1 MKKTPVPLLAD
12 DITTFSRALA
22 RQLGS
27 TSPPHLALMNMLA
40 RAAGFQNLQHM
51 QAQNAAAIRLGRPTK
66 TPLLDARAVEQA
78 LNQFDSSGRLLR
90 WPAKRT
96 VQTLALWALWAVFP
110 AGTSLS
116 ERDVNTLLQPEHL
129 FGDPATLRRTM
140 ISCGM
145 LTRRPDG
152 TDYRRV
158 ERAPPPEAKT
168 LINVLTPLRRARA
181 PMIGV
186 NSHA

>member
-22 RQLGS
+22 RQLGP
-27 TSPPHLALMNMLA
+27 TSPPHLVLMNMLA

-66 TPLLDARAVEQA
+66 TPWLDARAVEQA

-96 VQTLALWALWAVFP
+96 VQTLALWAL
-110 AGTSLS
+110 
-116 ERDVNTLLQPEHL
+116 
-129 FGDPATLRRTM
+129 
-140 ISCGM
+140 
-145 LTRRPDG
+145 
-152 TDYRRV
+152 
-158 ERAPPPEAKT
+158 
-168 LINVLTPLRRARA
+168 
-181 PMIGV
+181 
-186 NSHA
+186 

>member
-22 RQLGS
+22 RQLGP

-51 QAQNAAAIRLGRPTK
+51 QAQNAAAIRLARPTK
-66 TPLLDARAVEQA
+66 TPLLDARAVEQY
-78 LNQFDSSGRLLR
+78 LNQFDSTGRLLR

-96 VQTLALWALWAVFP
+96 VQTLALWGLWAVFP

-129 FGDPATLRRTM
+129 FGDPAILRRTL
-140 ISCGM
+140 ISCRL
-145 LTRRPDG
+145 LTRESDC
-152 TDYRRV
+152 TDYRRI
-158 ERAPPPEAKT
+158 EREPPAEAKAV
-168 LINVLTPLRRARA
+168 IRALTPLRRARSSTIEA
-181 PMIGV
+181 